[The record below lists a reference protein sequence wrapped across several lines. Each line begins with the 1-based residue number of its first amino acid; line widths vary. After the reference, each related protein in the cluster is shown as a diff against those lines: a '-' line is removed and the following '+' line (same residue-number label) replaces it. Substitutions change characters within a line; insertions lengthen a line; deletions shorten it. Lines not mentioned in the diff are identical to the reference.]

1 MVNRLNI
8 RDARPGDAPFLAKC
22 ILSSMHLYDFETY
35 PSDDMAGILSRLT
48 ASETLEDTL
57 YTFRNTR
64 VAELNGTPAGALLSY
79 PGEEYLVRRE
89 RTFREF
95 WPEYFSEHADDDPET
110 DPGEWYL
117 DSLAVIPEYRRMGIG
132 KALLQDGIR
141 KGLSQGFNRVA
152 LVADPE
158 YPHLVR
164 LYKSLGFAPDG
175 TRHAFGTDFLRMVRR
190 DDGQILSDSLLRYD
204 LGEGVEAFSPER
216 DAVLP
221 YPVTQGHQVHGS
233 RIAVVDRPGM
243 TREELEG
250 YDALMT
256 SLPGG

>member
-48 ASETLEDTL
+48 ASETIEDTL

-64 VAELNGTPAGALLSY
+64 VAELNGTLAGALLSY

-204 LGEGVEAFSPER
+204 LGEGQPLAP
-216 DAVLP
+216 
-221 YPVTQGHQVHGS
+221 
-233 RIAVVDRPGM
+233 
-243 TREELEG
+243 
-250 YDALMT
+250 
-256 SLPGG
+256 

>member
-1 MVNRLNI
+1 MTI

-22 ILSSMHLYDFETY
+22 IMSGMHLYDFEEH
-35 PSDDMAGILSRLT
+35 PSDLLAGILSGLT
-48 ASETLEDTL
+48 ACETLENTL
-57 YTFRNTR
+57 YTFRSTR
-64 VAELNGTPAGALLSY
+64 VAELVGTPAGALLSY

-95 WPEYFSEHADDDPET
+95 WPEYFSEYASDDPET

-132 KALLQDGIR
+132 KALLEDGIR

-175 TRHAFGTDFLRMVRR
+175 TRHAFGTDFLRMVWRV
-190 DDGQILSDSLLRYD
+190 DS
-204 LGEGVEAFSPER
+204 
-216 DAVLP
+216 
-221 YPVTQGHQVHGS
+221 
-233 RIAVVDRPGM
+233 
-243 TREELEG
+243 
-250 YDALMT
+250 
-256 SLPGG
+256 

>member
-8 RDARPGDAPFLAKC
+8 RDARPGDTPFLAKC

-95 WPEYFSEHADDDPET
+95 WPEYFSEHADDFPRSHSRVPE
-110 DPGEWYL
+110 
-117 DSLAVIPEYRRMGIG
+117 
-132 KALLQDGIR
+132 DG
-141 KGLSQGFNRVA
+141 
-152 LVADPE
+152 
-158 YPHLVR
+158 
-164 LYKSLGFAPDG
+164 
-175 TRHAFGTDFLRMVRR
+175 
-190 DDGQILSDSLLRYD
+190 
-204 LGEGVEAFSPER
+204 
-216 DAVLP
+216 
-221 YPVTQGHQVHGS
+221 
-233 RIAVVDRPGM
+233 DR
-243 TREELEG
+243 
-250 YDALMT
+250 
-256 SLPGG
+256 

>member
-1 MVNRLNI
+1 MVNWLNI

-22 ILSSMHLYDFETY
+22 ILSGMHFYDFETY
-35 PSDDMAGILSRLT
+35 PSDHMAGILSGLT

-57 YTFRNTR
+57 YTFMNTR

-79 PGEEYLVRRE
+79 PGEEYLSRKE

-95 WPEYFSEHADDDPET
+95 WPEYFSEHSADVPET

-117 DSLAVIPEYRRMGIG
+117 DSLAVHPEFRNMGIG

-141 KGLSQGFNRVA
+141 KGFSQGFNRVA

-164 LYKSLGFAPDG
+164 LYKSLGFVPEG
-175 TRHAFGTDFLRMVRR
+175 TRHAFGTDFLRMVLEADNQRR
-190 DDGQILSDSLLRYD
+190 
-204 LGEGVEAFSPER
+204 
-216 DAVLP
+216 
-221 YPVTQGHQVHGS
+221 
-233 RIAVVDRPGM
+233 
-243 TREELEG
+243 
-250 YDALMT
+250 
-256 SLPGG
+256 

>member
-1 MVNRLNI
+1 MII
-8 RDARPGDAPFLAKC
+8 RDARPEDAPFLAKC
-22 ILSSMHLYDFETY
+22 IMSGMHLYDFEEH
-35 PSDDMAGILSRLT
+35 PSDQIAEILSGLT
-48 ASETLEDTL
+48 NCETREDTL
-57 YTFRNTR
+57 YSYRNTR
-64 VAELNGTPAGALLSY
+64 VAEVNGLLAGALLSY
-79 PGEEYLVRRE
+79 PGEEYQTRKE

-132 KALLQDGIR
+132 KALLEDGIR

-175 TRHAFGTDFLRMVRR
+175 TRHAFGTDFLRMVLQT
-190 DDGQILSDSLLRYD
+190 DGRGQECFI
-204 LGEGVEAFSPER
+204 
-216 DAVLP
+216 
-221 YPVTQGHQVHGS
+221 Q
-233 RIAVVDRPGM
+233 
-243 TREELEG
+243 
-250 YDALMT
+250 
-256 SLPGG
+256 